1 MTHAMPGR
9 GLRRGL
15 TLALLAAAL
24 LLPGA
29 FAKAGEETAPG
40 LLSILAATVTT
51 PALED
56 SVGLYRDAL
65 GYRVVERSVV
75 SPGLARS
82 WGAPAMAGRAQAVLA
97 PASGEAVFLRLVAGT
112 PVPGYSPLTTTGW
125 NAIELLVQDPDAV
138 ARRLADTAFARLGAP
153 AFLAPGSTIRATQF
167 VGPAGEVFYFT
178 ADTGPAADSTLAR
191 ARSAVDRPFI
201 LVLAGEDVDSLAAFY
216 RERFALPQAFRSRLP
231 IPIIA
236 RAQGRDENEDFPLVL
251 LRLAAF
257 SHSLELDGYG
267 KAPARPTAAGELPPG
282 VALATF
288 LVADLDALGD
298 LSYLAPPSVQRTA
311 PYAGRRAA
319 TLRGPAGELVELVER
334 EPVAGEP
341 IERAARPD

>member
-1 MTHAMPGR
+1 MTHAMPGPVLR
-9 GLRRGL
+9 QGLA
-15 TLALLAAAL
+15 LALLSAAL
-24 LLPGA
+24 LLPA
-29 FAKAGEETAPG
+29 IFPRAAAGEAPR

-51 PALED
+51 PAIET
-56 SVGLYRDAL
+56 SVDLYRDAL
-65 GYRVVERSVV
+65 GYRVVERGVV
-75 SPGLARS
+75 SPALARS

-112 PVPGYSPLTTTGW
+112 PVPGYRPLTTTGW

-138 ARRLADTAFARLGAP
+138 ARRLADTAFTRLGAP
-153 AFLAPGSTIRATQF
+153 AFLAPGSSIRATQF
-167 VGPAGEVFYFT
+167 AGPAGEVFYFT
-178 ADTGPAADSTLAR
+178 ADTGPAAESTLAR

-201 LVLAGEDVDSLAAFY
+201 LVLAGDDASALAAFY
-216 RERFALPQAFRSRLP
+216 RGRFALPEAFRSRLP

-236 RAQGRDENEDFPLVL
+236 RAQGRQESEDYPLVL

-267 KAPARPTAAGELPPG
+267 DAPPRPTAAGELPPG

-298 LSYLAPPSVQRTA
+298 LPYLAPPSAQHAA
-311 PYAGRRAA
+311 PYDGRRSA
-319 TLRGPAGELVELVER
+319 TLRGPAGELIELVET
-334 EPVAGEP
+334 PVVEG
-341 IERAARPD
+341 AARPD